1 MQKLSNYILEKLKID
16 KDSKVPYK
24 YQPKDKWELKEVLRK
39 CMYER
44 GNDADLNDIDVSQIT
59 DMEGLFDEF
68 KSLPSKCEPKN
79 IDISKWDV
87 SHVNNMDN
95 MFKDLHEFSCDL
107 SKWNVSKVEDFHS
120 TFYGCKNFNSD
131 LSKWDVSSAKTIQTM
146 FADCENFESDL
157 SDWNVENLK
166 EASGAFIGCTKLDFN
181 IDAWNPKNLYDV
193 TMWNMFKDSGFK
205 KLPKWYKKYK

>member
-1 MQKLSNYILEKLKID
+1 
-16 KDSKVPYK
+16 
-24 YQPKDKWELKEVLRK
+24 
-39 CMYER
+39 
-44 GNDADLNDIDVSQIT
+44 
-59 DMEGLFDEF
+59 
-68 KSLPSKCEPKN
+68 
-79 IDISKWDV
+79 
-87 SHVNNMDN
+87 
-95 MFKDLHEFSCDL
+95 
-107 SKWNVSKVEDFHS
+107 
-120 TFYGCKNFNSD
+120 
-131 LSKWDVSSAKTIQTM
+131 M